1 MPLIVGITL
10 AIAVGIFGTAVGFDR
25 DRAFYPVMTIVVASL
40 YALFAVMGASTE
52 ALIIELLFGLI
63 FIASAVIGFK
73 TSLWVV
79 AAALAGHG
87 IFDLFRGD
95 LVSNPGMPVWWPAF
109 CGSFDVVIA
118 VYMAWLLKSG
128 RIRGR

>member
-1 MPLIVGITL
+1 MPLFVGVTL

-40 YALFAVMGASTE
+40 YALFAVMGASAET
-52 ALIIELLFGLI
+52 LIIELLFGLI
-63 FIASAVIGFK
+63 FILSAVIGFK
-73 TSLWVV
+73 TSLWIV

-95 LVSNPGMPVWWPAF
+95 LVTNPGMPVWWPAF